1 MATIQRISHDT
12 LPTDGRH
19 VLVRLGDEDGLGRE
33 GESFVY
39 TVNRNLPAN
48 EFESR
53 TQRIISDAQLLADQ
67 EKIDVVFV
75 CFEP

>member
-1 MATIQRISHDT
+1 MATIQRISHDA
-12 LPTDGRH
+12 LPSDGPH

-53 TQRIISDAQLLADQ
+53 TQRTISDAQLLADQ

>member
-1 MATIQRISHDT
+1 M
-12 LPTDGRH
+12 
-19 VLVRLGDEDGLGRE
+19 RLGDEDGLGRD
-33 GESFVY
+33 GESYVY
-39 TVNRNLPAN
+39 TVNRNLPPN

-75 CFEP
+75 CLEPK